1 MNPTYSKQ
9 PKAFLDKQPEKQV
22 ARIKKAINALPAG
35 DIKKLTG
42 YTNMYRLRVGDFRI
56 LFEKDD
62 ESYHV
67 ATSINPFKDS
77 RMCINFKNFRIPL

>member
-9 PKAFLDKQPEKQV
+9 AKAFLDKQAAKQV
-22 ARIKKAINALPAG
+22 TRIKKAINALPAG

-62 ESYHV
+62 EKFDEKFHV
-67 ATSINPFKDS
+67 IKIDKRGSVYK
-77 RMCINFKNFRIPL
+77 

>member
-9 PKAFLDKQPEKQV
+9 PESFLDKQSKKHV

-42 YTNMYRLRVGDFRI
+42 YKNMYRLRVGDFRI
-56 LFEKDD
+56 LFEKDGD
-62 ESYHV
+62 KYHV
-67 ATSINPFKDS
+67 IKIDNRGGVYK
-77 RMCINFKNFRIPL
+77 